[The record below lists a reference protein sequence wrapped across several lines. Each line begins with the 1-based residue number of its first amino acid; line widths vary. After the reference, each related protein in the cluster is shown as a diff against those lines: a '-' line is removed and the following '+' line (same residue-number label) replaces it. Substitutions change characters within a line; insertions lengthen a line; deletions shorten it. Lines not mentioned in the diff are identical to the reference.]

1 MKILITLLLIAFA
14 VDTAIMYRLIDRMD
28 GFRQIQKA
36 QEDAVSRIAGKQ
48 FEDSKEI
55 ASLRVS
61 VQQTDKELAD
71 RITKVANSLA
81 YQQKLIDRVR
91 AYAYNEATKNESVDL

>member
-1 MKILITLLLIAFA
+1 MMIIIALLLIWIGINVA
-14 VDTAIMYRLIDRMD
+14 VMYRLIDRMD

-36 QEDAVSRIAGKQ
+36 QEDTISRIAGKQ

-55 ASLRVS
+55 ATFKVS
-61 VQQTDKELAD
+61 EQQTDKELAD
-71 RITKVANSLA
+71 RITKLANSLA